1 MNTLIQIPSFS
12 QGVSQQA
19 DKLKLPTQMKEIING
34 YPSLIDGLM
43 KRYPTKHIK
52 KIFDTI
58 LPVSNVTIF
67 EKDNSEKY
75 ILIIN
80 ENGINIF
87 DLEGNEKTINYET
100 EPDYI
105 KCSNPKYD
113 LQTCV
118 IGDHIFIL
126 NKTVSAKM
134 KDDVFPNSYPNSAII
149 YVKQGDTQSDYKI
162 SVNGVEKAVCTTTTD
177 ENTAKTNV
185 IAGNLV
191 SALKTNLGNAD
202 WNTAIRGS
210 VIFLQNIKGQNF
222 EIYTTDSNGNRS
234 LMCFKE
240 SAETVDD
247 LPNIAV
253 PNFVLKIVNNKQNTK
268 DDYWVRFKPEKEGV
282 TSITAGIWKECPCPG
297 LKYKFDNTT
306 LPHALVRNA
315 DGTFTYKALEYTD
328 RQCGDDETSPLPN
341 FIDKTISDI
350 FAYKARLCFLS
361 ADRFIASSP
370 SDIYSFCRE
379 TTITELDTEPIDI
392 PASNVN
398 TANLL
403 YALPFNKELILFSKR
418 QQHVVSTNSVLSN
431 KNISI
436 GTITNFECAKNV
448 KPVSSGSNMYFAFER
463 GSFTGVRE
471 FFIDQS
477 QALDADDT
485 TLHVAN
491 YIPKNVHKMSVST
504 LNDIL
509 FLLSEETEKD
519 LYLYKFYYINSQKQQ
534 SAWVKW
540 NFSGKIIS
548 ADFIDNEIICLMQY
562 PDGVYIE
569 KIDLTAN
576 QFDIKYKSNENKD
589 VEFIVFLDRKV
600 VTEDC
605 IYNEAEDETSFD
617 VPYICEDDFVVV
629 DDKGLELQV
638 TKRIET
644 EGKTNLTVNGK
655 YNKVFAGIPY
665 NFSVKFPTLYNRD
678 ESGTQV
684 YEGDLQ
690 LLDLNISLSKTGY
703 LKASVTPL
711 YSYAMEYEYTG
722 KILDTPSC
730 EMDVVPITDGNF
742 TIPVLCLN
750 KEVEIEISNDTYLPS
765 HILDAQLWADF
776 IRN

>member
-34 YPSLIDGLM
+34 YPSLIEGLM
-43 KRYPTKHIK
+43 KRYPTQHIK
-52 KIFDTI
+52 KIYDSV

-80 ENGINIF
+80 ENGIDIF
-87 DLEGNEKTINYET
+87 DLEGNKKTINFEAG
-100 EPDYI
+100 PDYI
-105 KCSNPKYD
+105 KCINPKYD
-113 LQTCV
+113 LQTCT
-118 IGDHIFIL
+118 IGDHVFVL
-126 NKTVSAKM
+126 NKNTVAKM
-134 KDDVFPNSYPNSAII
+134 LDDLYPKRYPNSALI
-149 YVKQGDTQSDYKI
+149 YVKQGDTQSDYTITVNSDIKI
-162 SVNGVEKAVCTTTTD
+162 TVTTSA
-177 ENTAKTNV
+177 ESASAKTNV

-191 SALKTNLGNAD
+191 NQLKTQLGTEK
-202 WNTAIRGS
+202 WNISLRGS
-210 VIFLQNIKGQNF
+210 VIFLQNKNNENF
-222 EIYTTDSNGNRS
+222 EIYTTDSNGDRS
-234 LMCFKE
+234 LLCFKE
-240 SAETVDD
+240 CAETVDD
-247 LPNIAV
+247 LPTLA
-253 PNFVLKIVNNKQNTK
+253 PSGFTLKIVNNKQSTK
-268 DDYWVRFKPEKEGV
+268 DDYWVRFKPEKEDV
-282 TSITAGIWKECPCPG
+282 TSITAGTWEECPCTG
-297 LKYKFDNTT
+297 VKYKFDNLT
-306 LPHALVRNA
+306 LPHALVRNE
-315 DGTFTYKALEYTD
+315 DMSFTYKALDYTD
-328 RQCGDDETSPLPN
+328 RKCGDDNSAPLPS

-361 ADRFIASSP
+361 ADRFIASNP

-463 GSFTGVRE
+463 GNFTGVRE

-504 LNDIL
+504 LNDVL
-509 FLLSEETEKD
+509 FLLSEEAEKEM
-519 LYLYKFYYINSQKQQ
+519 YLYKFYYINSQKQQ

-548 ADFIDNEIICLMQY
+548 ADFIDNTIILLMQY

-576 QFDIKYKSNENKD
+576 QYDIKYQSNENKD

-600 VTEDC
+600 TIENC
-605 IYNEAEDETSFD
+605 TYNEAEDETVFD

-629 DDKGLELQV
+629 DDKGLELQI
-638 TKRIET
+638 TKRTDSEN
-644 EGKTNLTVNGK
+644 KTALTVNGK
-655 YNKVFAGIPY
+655 YSKVIVGIPY
-665 NFSVKFPTLYNRD
+665 NFYVKFPVLYNRD

-703 LKASVTPL
+703 LKACVTPL
-711 YSYAMEYEYTG
+711 YSYVMEYEYTG

-730 EMDVVPITDGNF
+730 EMDAVPITDGNL

-750 KEVEIEISNDTYLPS
+750 KEVDIELYNSTYLPC